1 MRSGWRL
8 GSSNF
13 WDFQDFSCREDV
25 EWVTKTV
32 LLKAQDSGILTS
44 IDALFHGRWLSIYTL
59 LSHSTSVDSS
69 TDFGRIH
76 Q

>member
-8 GSSNF
+8 GSSGF
-13 WDFQDFSCREDV
+13 SDYQDFSCREDV

-32 LLKAQDSGILTS
+32 LLKAQDSGILAS
-44 IDALFHGRWLSIYTL
+44 IDAHFYGRWSSIYTL
-59 LSHSTSVDSS
+59 LSHPTLVDSS